1 MKLRKSEVNGAE
13 KLKRRFLDHPLL
25 LTCQSAFHHYM
36 ADMSQYDFTS
46 EDLFLVAS
54 EVIDTIFEEPASA
67 PQYLEGLWDNVK
79 IALKKYNSVP
89 PPQEDLNTVC
99 KVLFYVVAA
108 TLSLHWKAYYNTELV
123 SLLFQAVDDKRA
135 FDGTE
140 EQRRI
145 ISNLCKHSEGLE
157 EWINEYEDSRDW
169 LTDEIEACLRDNQ
182 AMEPKRKL
190 NSKPE
195 KQHGVEYP
203 VFSKGSGV
211 TDDHIVAL
219 YRLLTTRGWI
229 STQTCLV
236 DFKRLFSG
244 KSNECEIIW
253 TGQDKLG
260 SNEPTSLGVSA
271 LYVLFKKMADEG
283 LINTGSKA
291 NRVGPI
297 LEMHFVDTEGH
308 YLTSVSNARKTS
320 EKANAYIERILQTMR
335 MRPSSEDIQ
344 RLLAEEMES
353 RYDKN
358 DRQDLNYRRR
368 H

>member
-1 MKLRKSEVNGAE
+1 MLKNIEKSQVEKLRSKFRE
-13 KLKRRFLDHPLL
+13 HPLL
-25 LTCQSAFHHYM
+25 LTCQQAFRHYM
-36 ADMSQYDFTS
+36 ASMESFNFTS
-46 EDLFLVAS
+46 EDLFVEAAIA
-54 EVIDTIFEEPASA
+54 IDKVFDSPTDA
-67 PQYLEGLWDNVK
+67 PQYLEDLWDNLK
-79 IALKKYNSVP
+79 IKLKSRTQP
-89 PPQEDLNTVC
+89 TPTQADLNIVC
-99 KVLFYVVAA
+99 GVLFYVVAA
-108 TLSLHWKAYYNTELV
+108 TMSLHWREFYNKEIV
-123 SLLFQAVDDKRA
+123 GLLRQIVGKKGFCVNE
-135 FDGTE
+135 E
-140 EQRRI
+140 EQKDI
-145 ISNLCKHSEGLE
+145 IENLCKHSEGLE
-157 EWINEYEDSRDW
+157 VWVNEYEDSEDW
-169 LTDEIEACLRDNQ
+169 LSDEIGTCLRDNQ

-260 SNEPTSLGVSA
+260 SNDPTSLGVSA

-297 LEMHFVDTEGH
+297 LEIHFVDTEGH
-308 YLTSVSNARKTS
+308 YLTSVSNVRKTS